1 MNFEDKMKRLEE
13 IVLKLESGSV
23 SVSDAIALYEEGSS
37 LSAELTRL
45 LSDAEQKIE
54 LITEKEEI
62 K

>member
-37 LSAELTRL
+37 LSAELTKL

-54 LITEKEEI
+54 LITEKEES

>member
-37 LSAELTRL
+37 LSAELTKL

>member
-54 LITEKEEI
+54 LITEK
-62 K
+62 